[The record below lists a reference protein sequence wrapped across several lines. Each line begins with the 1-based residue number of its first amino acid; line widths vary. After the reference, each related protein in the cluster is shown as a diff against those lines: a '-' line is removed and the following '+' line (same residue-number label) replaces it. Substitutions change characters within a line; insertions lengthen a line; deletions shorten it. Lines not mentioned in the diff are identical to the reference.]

1 MINISNYP
9 GNDNPPRPRPPTVA
23 LVRDGRR
30 AASRDRTGGRWTGS
44 GVREALTRVAAVALD
59 WLAYL
64 LRRWGDRWF
73 AMNDTEA
80 YWRGWQITKTHGGLG
95 RRYRDLRFDTLT
107 ACAQCAGA
115 GEWADAPC
123 APCLGTGR
131 ITIGEVS

>member
-1 MINISNYP
+1 VINISNYP
-9 GNDNPPRPRPPTVA
+9 GNDNPPRGVWGDGSLPR
-23 LVRDGRR
+23 
-30 AASRDRTGGRWTGS
+30 
-44 GVREALTRVAAVALD
+44 GVRGDGSPRGKKRGGLGGLSPRASTVLD

-64 LRRWGDRWF
+64 LRRCGDRWF

-95 RRYRDLRFDTLT
+95 RRYRDLRFDTLA

-123 APCLGTGR
+123 TPCLGTGR
-131 ITIGEVS
+131 ITLGEVS

>member
-23 LVRDGRR
+23 LVRERPG
-30 AASRDRTGGRWTGS
+30 SRMRDTLVLAMS
-44 GVREALTRVAAVALD
+44 VALD

-64 LRRWGDRWF
+64 LRRCGDRWF

-95 RRYRDLRFDTLT
+95 RRYRDLRFDTLA

-115 GEWADAPC
+115 GERADAPC
-123 APCLGTGR
+123 GPCLGTGR